1 MLFYIIE
8 MFNLIPNKM
17 EKRSFGVGLIVASAV
32 WLFTLACVMYLNEP
46 VHINNCEL
54 IEDDIIDTEFEHL
67 MIENRVK
74 AYERGYYTCLEDT
87 RPDLYKAYVNC
98 CIQLKHVVGDP
109 AFNKIVDAE
118 CAKNNINAQ
127 DKEYLCTL
135 LLD

>member
-1 MLFYIIE
+1 
-8 MFNLIPNKM
+8 M
-17 EKRSFGVGLIVASAV
+17 EKRPFLIGMIIASSV
-32 WLFTLACVMYLNEP
+32 WICTILCILYFNANVTSS
-46 VHINNCEL
+46 NNCEL
-54 IEDDIIDTEFEHL
+54 YEDDVIDTEFEHL

-74 AYERGYYTCLEDT
+74 AYERGYYTCLKDT
-87 RPDLYKAYVNC
+87 RPDLYNVYVDC

-127 DKEYLCTL
+127 DKEYLCNL